1 MSSQLQPLTL
11 LGILFTCS
19 GVVGYY
25 CNHDLCSSPEQYCC
39 GDNLCCDYADSSWY
53 LWILVLAIILAMS
66 LLYGLL
72 CVDAMERRHSLL
84 HKFLNKL
91 MSFIRPKVPEPLG
104 SDSPVESSIMDL
116 TSSTSEVPL
125 ETERCI
131 V

>member
-1 MSSQLQPLTL
+1 MSTPHLTL

-53 LWILVLAIILAMS
+53 LWILVLAAILAIS

-72 CVDAMERRHSLL
+72 CVDAVERRHLLL
-84 HKFLNKL
+84 HKLLMKL
-91 MSFIRPKVPEPLG
+91 MSFIRPTNPETLVT
-104 SDSPVESSIMDL
+104 DSPVESSIMDL
-116 TSSTSEVPL
+116 TSPTSEGAL
-125 ETERCI
+125 ETQRCI